1 MRTGS
6 GIFTKTAP
14 KCSTIIYYF
23 DKEYGTRALR
33 HVIITVDVFSFKN
46 HEMKWYSSEFKEYPT

>member
-14 KCSTIIYYF
+14 KFSTIIYYF

-46 HEMKWYSSEFKEYPT
+46 HEMK